1 MKPFIGFRDLIT
13 ELQVYAHGKATR
25 FNDDSLSKIPGI

>member
-13 ELQVYAHGKATR
+13 ELQVHAHGKATR